1 MFKTLNLKKL
11 SISLLVTFGAA
22 ALGYFFSR
30 DAMQDYA
37 NLVQPPLAPPSWVFS
52 VVWPILYL
60 LMSIALYMVANS
72 KAPQGQKSLAYVLYG
87 IQLVFNFLWTL
98 FFFVFG
104 FYTFSAVWLGV
115 LIVIVA
121 ACVFVFY
128 KIKPISTYLLLPYL
142 IWLIFALY
150 LNIGT
155 AVLN

>member
-11 SISLLVTFGAA
+11 GISLLVTFGAA

-37 NLVQPPLAPPSWVFS
+37 NLAQPPLAPPSWVFS
-52 VVWPILYL
+52 VIWPILYL

-72 KAPQGQKSLAYVLYG
+72 KAPQQQKSLGYTLYG

-104 FYTFSAVWLGV
+104 LYTFSAVWLV
-115 LIVIVA
+115 ALILIVA
-121 ACVFVFY
+121 ANIFVFWRVN
-128 KIKPISTYLLLPYL
+128 STAGKLMLPYI
-142 IWLIFALY
+142 IWLLFALY
-150 LNIGT
+150 LNIGI
-155 AVLN
+155 AILN

>member
-11 SISLLVTFGAA
+11 LISLLVTFGAGILA
-22 ALGYFFSR
+22 YLFSR

-37 NLVQPPLAPPSWVFS
+37 NLIQPPLAPPSWVFS

-60 LMSIALYMVANS
+60 LMSIALYMVGNS
-72 KAPQGQKSLAYVLYG
+72 KAPQQQKSMSYVLYG

-104 FYTFSAVWLGV
+104 FYVFSAVWLLALI
-115 LIVIVA
+115 LIVI
-121 ACVFVFY
+121 ACTLIFC
-128 KIKPISTYLLLPYL
+128 KINPTAGKLLIPYI

-150 LNIGT
+150 LNIGI
-155 AVLN
+155 AILN